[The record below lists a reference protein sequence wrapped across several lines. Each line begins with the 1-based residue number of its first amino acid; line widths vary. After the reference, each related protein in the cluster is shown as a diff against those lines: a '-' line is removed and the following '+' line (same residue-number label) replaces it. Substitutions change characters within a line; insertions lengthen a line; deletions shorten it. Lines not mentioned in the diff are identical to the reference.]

1 MANRYCPSCNRYI
14 NSTTD
19 FEFCSFN
26 WTCPVRAV
34 HKARNLGQT
43 SAQNFSEDEVL
54 DGIMTSVYSSGAE
67 PAFVFSA
74 GDAVDNSAAVQSFVP
89 AYAALGTPAVGAPS
103 FDQAE
108 DSAVLITQA
117 FPDSH
122 TV

>member
-14 NSTTD
+14 NSTAD

-34 HKARNLGQT
+34 HKARNLAQT
-43 SAQNFSEDEVL
+43 TPQNFSEDEVL
-54 DGIMTSVYSSGAE
+54 DAVMISVYSSGAE
-67 PAFVFSA
+67 PAFVFA
-74 GDAVDNSAAVQSFVP
+74 TGDAVDNSASVQSFVP
-89 AYAALGTPAVGAPS
+89 AYAELGPPAAGAPS

-117 FPDSH
+117 APDSH

>member
-14 NSTTD
+14 NSTAD

-26 WTCPVRAV
+26 WTCPARAV
-34 HKARNLGQT
+34 HKARNLAQT
-43 SAQNFSEDEVL
+43 TPQNFSEDEVL
-54 DGIMTSVYSSGAE
+54 DAVMTSVYSSGAE
-67 PAFVFSA
+67 PA
-74 GDAVDNSAAVQSFVP
+74 AVQSFVP
-89 AYAALGTPAVGAPS
+89 AYAELGPPPAGVAS

-117 FPDSH
+117 APDSH